1 MSEDESPDD
10 KPFEASEK
18 KLLDARKKGE
28 LVKSTDL
35 IATGSYGGL
44 ILGLVF
50 AGAGTLTI
58 SAATMQG
65 LLREADTL
73 APELFAGGA
82 SSISLTLI
90 LGTVGALSLWFFLPM
105 LGAIASLVLQRALV
119 FAPTKLEPKLNRISI
134 LSNAK
139 NKFGREGLFEF
150 LKSTFKLVVFSIL
163 LGLLFM
169 YELDTMI
176 SLAAQPVSAII
187 GFVFYLLIEF
197 LALVFLAT
205 LLIGGVDYIWQRA
218 QHLRKNR
225 MSRQEVVDETKSAE
239 GDPHSKQYRRQ
250 RAIEI
255 ATQQMLADV
264 PDASVVVVN
273 PTHYAVALK
282 WDRFSPTAPIVV
294 ASGVDHVAA
303 AIRQRAQEAGVP
315 IHRDPPTARAL
326 YATCKLGQEIPR
338 AQFKAVAAAIR
349 FAEAMRA
356 KARKKPL

>member
-1 MSEDESPDD
+1 MSEEESPDD

-58 SAATMQG
+58 TATTMQG
-65 LLREADTL
+65 LLREADTI
-73 APELFAGGA
+73 ATELFSGGA
-82 SSISLTLI
+82 SVISLTLI
-90 LGTVGALSLWFFLPM
+90 LGTVGALSLWFALPM
-105 LGAIASLVLQRALV
+105 VGALASLVLQRALV
-119 FAPTKLEPKLNRISI
+119 FAPTKLEPKLSRISLI
-134 LSNAK
+134 SNAK

-150 LKSTFKLVVFSIL
+150 FKSTVKLAVFAIL
-163 LGLLFM
+163 LGILFM
-169 YELDTMI
+169 WELDSMI
-176 SLAAQPVSAII
+176 ALGAQPVSAII
-187 GFVFYLLIEF
+187 AFVFYLLIEF

-205 LLIGGVDYIWQRA
+205 ALIGGVDYIWQRA

-225 MSRQEVVDETKSAE
+225 MSRQEMMDETKSAE
-239 GDPHSKQYRRQ
+239 GDPQSKQYRRQ

-294 ASGVDHVAA
+294 ATGVDHVAA
-303 AIRQRAQEAGVP
+303 AIRERAQEAGVP

-326 YATCKLGQEIPR
+326 HATCRIGDEIPR

-349 FAEAMRA
+349 FAEAMRE
-356 KARKKPL
+356 KARRKPF

>member
-1 MSEDESPDD
+1 MNDESPDD

-50 AGAGTLTI
+50 AGGWTLMI
-58 SAATMQG
+58 AASTMQG

-73 APELFAGGA
+73 APELFSGGA

-90 LGTVGALSLWFFLPM
+90 LGTVGALALWFALPI
-105 LGAIASLVLQRALV
+105 LGALASLVLQRALV

-150 LKSTFKLVVFSIL
+150 FKSTLKLSIFAIL
-163 LGLLFM
+163 LGVLFM
-169 YELDTMI
+169 WELDRMI
-176 SLAAQPVSAII
+176 SLAAQPVAAIMA
-187 GFVFYLLIEF
+187 FVFHLLIEF
-197 LALVFLAT
+197 LALVCLAT
-205 LLIGGVDYIWQRA
+205 ALIGGIDYIWQRA

-225 MSRQEVVDETKSAE
+225 MSRQEMMDEMKSSE
-239 GDPHSKQYRRQ
+239 GDPQSKQYRRQ

-294 ASGVDHVAA
+294 ATGVDHVAV
-303 AIRQRAQEAGVP
+303 AIREKAQQAGVP

-326 YATCKLGQEIPR
+326 YATCKLGDEIPR

-349 FAEAMRA
+349 FAEAMRQ